1 MPDDKNKP
9 FGRIKGRG
17 SDYNPTGRFERL
29 SRESD
34 EDERE
39 RLRSIGEDAPLV
51 RTELFKD
58 STRSIVTENDS
69 PDIGFT
75 YSINSY
81 RGCEHGCA
89 YCYARPTHEYLGLSA
104 GLDFETKIFVKQD
117 AATLLREK
125 LMKPSWKPEPIFL
138 SGITDCYQPIERE
151 MKVTRSCLEVLAEF
165 KNPFGL
171 ITKNKLITR
180 DIDIIA
186 PMAKLQAALVFIS
199 VTTLDEKLGAE
210 LEPRTSRPQARLE
223 AIRELAEAGIPV
235 GVNIAPVIPGL
246 TDHEMPAILKA
257 AAEAGATMA
266 GMTPLRLPW
275 NVLPI
280 FSDWLERHRPERKEK
295 VLGLIR
301 DIRGGKMND
310 SNFGSRMKG
319 EGPVAENLS
328 QMFKIYSRREGLN
341 EKDFE
346 LSTAHFSRPGD
357 QLSLL

>member
-1 MPDDKNKP
+1 MGDDKP
-9 FGRIKGRG
+9 FKRVIGRG
-17 SDYNPTGRFERL
+17 SDSNPTGRFEKL

-39 RLRSIGEDAPLV
+39 RLRSIGEEAPLV

-75 YSINSY
+75 FSINSY

-104 GLDFETKIFVKQD
+104 GLDFESKIFVKQD
-117 AATLLREK
+117 AARLLREK
-125 LMKPSWKPEPIFL
+125 LMKPAWKPAPIFL

-151 MKVTRSCLEVLAEF
+151 MRVTRSCLEVLAEF
-165 KNPFGL
+165 RNPFGL
-171 ITKNKLITR
+171 ITKNKLVTR
-180 DIDIIA
+180 DIDVIA
-186 PMAKLQAALVFIS
+186 PMAERGAALVFIS
-199 VTTLDEKLGAE
+199 ITTLDEKLCGE
-210 LEPRTSRPQARLE
+210 LEPRTSRPRARLE
-223 AIRELAEAGIPV
+223 AIRELADAGIPV
-235 GVNIAPVIPGL
+235 GVNVAPVIPGL

-280 FSDWLERHRPERKEK
+280 FTSWLERHRPERKDK

-301 DIRGGKMND
+301 DLRGGKLND
-310 SNFGSRMKG
+310 SSFGSRMTG

-328 QMFKIYSRREGLN
+328 QMFRIYSKRHGLN
-341 EKDFE
+341 ARDFD
-346 LSTAHFSRPGD
+346 LSTDHFVRPGD